1 MNLHI
6 KSGWIRAIIFFFAVV
21 VAFFLSKI
29 TAKILFNFFFAERG
43 VLLRLLI
50 SQIGTLVFILII
62 IYFFR
67 KFIDRKSI
75 VTLGF
80 SIKNR
85 SKDIIFALVL
95 GFIIMAFGF
104 SILLIFGN
112 LKIIALNFVPY
123 VMFISL
129 ITLLTVSLIEEII
142 FRGYLLNNLM
152 ESINK
157 YFALVIISVIFGLL
171 HSLNVNF
178 TIAGLINLTLFGI
191 LIGIPYIF
199 NQNLWFP
206 ISFHLSWNYSQGPIF
221 GFFVSGKG
229 ERIQFLITQDLQGNP
244 LITGGDFGFEGSL
257 ILTIILLISIL
268 ILKYF
273 YKINQQVK
281 TLKHRGSAVYADRD
295 QKS

>member
-6 KSGWIRAIIFFFAVV
+6 KSGWIRATIFFFIVV
-21 VAFFLSKI
+21 VAFFLSQI
-29 TAKILFNFFFAERG
+29 SAKILFNFFFTEHG

-50 SQIGTLVFILII
+50 SQIVTLVFILII

-75 VTLGF
+75 VSLGF

-85 SKDIIFALVL
+85 VKDIIFALVL
-95 GFIIMAFGF
+95 GFIIMASGF
-104 SILLIFGN
+104 SLLLIFGN
-112 LKIIALNFVPY
+112 LEIIALNFVPY

-129 ITLLTVSLIEEII
+129 ITLLAVSLIEEIV

-157 YFALVIISVIFGLL
+157 YFALVIISVIFGVL
-171 HSLNVNF
+171 HSLNANF
-178 TIAGLINLTLFGI
+178 TIVGLINLTLFGI

-229 ERIQFLITQDLQGNP
+229 EGIKFLTTQDLQGNP

-273 YKINQQVK
+273 YKNNKHIR
-281 TLKHRGSAVYADRD
+281 TLKHRGIAVSADRD